1 MDKKK
6 LINDLAMNVVNELKK
21 QDIQKITQ
29 KKDIKVAAIEIGR
42 NILVNGISK
51 SLGIDS
57 IAKEEDEEDIT
68 RHDNTV
74 EMESEELVE
83 EDYEGGEEPEETEED
98 SEGGQKEANPNDSL
112 SQEPIMMAPVTGPA
126 AAVAA
131 LAIVAKSANEAIK
144 YTEAEETKREEIRAE
159 RDIALA
165 NISSMKDF
173 LMEYLDKSF
182 DERKTN
188 FSRLFDTVD
197 IAIEKGDVN
206 ALSLALNSINE
217 LAASSPFK
225 ALSDM
230 GQVKQLLADKD
241 TELDI

>member
-1 MDKKK
+1 MNKRK
-6 LINDLAMNVVNELKK
+6 LINDLAMNVVNDLKK
-21 QDIQKITQ
+21 QDIQNLTQ
-29 KKDIKVAAIEIGR
+29 EKGIKAAAIEIGR
-42 NILVNGISK
+42 NVLVNGISK

-57 IAKEEDEEDIT
+57 TSKEEE
-68 RHDNTV
+68 
-74 EMESEELVE
+74 
-83 EDYEGGEEPEETEED
+83 EED
-98 SEGGQKEANPNDSL
+98 SEGCLLKVDSNDSL
-112 SQEPIMMAPVTGPA
+112 SQEPIMMAPVTDA
-126 AAVAA
+126 AAVAAA

-144 YTEAEETKREEIRAE
+144 FTEAEETKREEIRAE

-165 NISSMKDF
+165 NISSMKEC
-173 LMEYLDKSF
+173 LMVYLDKSF

-241 TELDI
+241 IELDI